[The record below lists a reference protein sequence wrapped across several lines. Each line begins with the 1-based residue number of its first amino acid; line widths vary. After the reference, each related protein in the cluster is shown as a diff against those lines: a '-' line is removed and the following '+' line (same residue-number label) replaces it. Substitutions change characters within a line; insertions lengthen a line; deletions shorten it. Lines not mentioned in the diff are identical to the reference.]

1 MTLTPSAPVSIPR
14 FAPLLNSALSFDG
27 TGTFAHASLPVSSL
41 PTAGNGVAPFSLTLW
56 INVPAPP
63 APPATTGSTGSADS
77 GSSTGSTETAFS
89 LSGSQVVLEL
99 LGAKSGTVASVLID
113 QNYNLGFQQGG
124 YQPGGASPAFVF
136 LNATDSTPGYLGEW
150 IFVAATYA
158 RAGTT
163 NGAENPGSDLTV
175 MVTDGST
182 PLAPQP
188 ASSGASIGLQ
198 PDETTLTLRLGSAT
212 APGQADLAAYN
223 GLLARVRLWSTAL
236 SNDEATAVMYDN
248 PIGPQAY
255 QAQSLV
261 ADWRTCEGY
270 GPVAFDYAGLS
281 LGYIPKHYQPPPGH
295 HLHLGAT
302 QSDGVQASAPAWAI
316 ANIATLVN
324 QTSNAQLS
332 LVTPTT

>member
-1 MTLTPSAPVSIPR
+1 MVLTPSAPVSIPR

-27 TGTFAHASLPVSSL
+27 TGTFAQATLPAGSL
-41 PTAGNGVAPFSLTLW
+41 PTANQGVGPFSLTLW
-56 INVPAPP
+56 LNVPAFP
-63 APPATTGSTGSADS
+63 APAGNGSNTGTAEGTTG
-77 GSSTGSTETAFS
+77 TEPPAFS
-89 LSGSQVVLEL
+89 LNGSQVVVEL

-113 QNYNLGFQQGG
+113 ENLNLGFQQGG
-124 YQPGGASPAFVF
+124 YQSGGASAASVP
-136 LNATDSTPGYLGEW
+136 LNATGSSPGYLGQW

-158 RAGTT
+158 RASTT
-163 NGAENPGSDLTV
+163 NGAENPGSDVTV
-175 MVTDGST
+175 LVSDGST

-188 ASSGASIGLQ
+188 ASSGTYLTLQ
-198 PDETTLTLRLGSAT
+198 PDETALTLRLGCAA

-236 SNDEATAVMYDN
+236 SNAQAAAVMYQN

-255 QAQSLV
+255 QSQSLI

-270 GPVAFDYAGLS
+270 GPMAFDYAGLS
-281 LGYIPKHYQPPPGH
+281 LPYIPEHYQPPPGN
-295 HLHLGAT
+295 HLYLGAA
-302 QSDGVQASAPAWAI
+302 QPDGFEANAPTWVI

-332 LVTPTT
+332 LVTPA